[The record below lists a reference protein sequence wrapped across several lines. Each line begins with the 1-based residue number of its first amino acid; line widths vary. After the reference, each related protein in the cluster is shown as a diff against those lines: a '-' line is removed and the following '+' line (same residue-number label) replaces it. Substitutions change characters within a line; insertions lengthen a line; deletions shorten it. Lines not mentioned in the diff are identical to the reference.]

1 MMNMAA
7 ELTAHHQLTQVK
19 QLLER
24 GILTRPC
31 SVTVHTSIA
40 PHCELSKE

>member
-1 MMNMAA
+1 MHS
-7 ELTAHHQLTQVK
+7 EQV
-19 QLLER
+19 R
-24 GILTRPC
+24 YDWSSRNTGSSPSSSVILTRPC